1 MTNYIII
8 VKVVFLPITKTRRIG
23 NTKFS
28 VILSGAVAIVVPN
41 ILVGA
46 ATRLTELII
55 DYRARLST

>member
-1 MTNYIII
+1 MLFRSII
-8 VKVVFLPITKTRRIG
+8 VKIVFLLITKTRRIG

-46 ATRLTELII
+46 AARLTELII